1 MKNLLKKLNAFQ
13 IVSIILIGILLVA
26 IIVQIGVM
34 INLKNQTEERNKQNE
49 EITSQLPENNET
61 EAEFLKNLNFDYQ
74 P

>member
-26 IIVQIGVM
+26 IIIQIGVM
-34 INLKNQTEERNKQNE
+34 VNLKNQTEERNKQNE
-49 EITSQLPENNET
+49 EITSQLPENNEI